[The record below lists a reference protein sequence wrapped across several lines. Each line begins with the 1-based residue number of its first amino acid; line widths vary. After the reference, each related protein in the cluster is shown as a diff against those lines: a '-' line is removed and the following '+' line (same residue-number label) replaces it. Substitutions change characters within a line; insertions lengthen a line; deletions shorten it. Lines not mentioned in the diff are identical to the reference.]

1 MGRASSQMKEH
12 FIASFF
18 GYYGP
23 SCLRALAFLFLNL
36 LSSTGRS
43 WLDWLQYWQLFDSVR
58 GTQEVF
64 PESFALRLP

>member
-43 WLDWLQYWQLFDSVR
+43 WLNWLQYWHLFDSVR